1 MGRMYPILEKRGLD
15 RRGPTSHRIVVDDN
29 GATLGPDCVLVRRVA
44 DKYRCLHPKEAAA
57 IQQALFGPGDD
68 PDRLFIL
75 SRGIARSLN
84 AGNLALAQIYGL
96 RIPLPD
102 LDAARL
108 RRLAT
113 AAPFIKANFNPDEP
127 RIPAGEPGGGE
138 WTDGGTGASGDDA
151 SPDSPLL
158 QPQSTG
164 SSIAIAGTATSVG
177 VEAAASIFGSLG
189 RTALAGL
196 GELAAGMSGPTAFLG
211 TLFLPT
217 NSSLVSAAEVP
228 GRPDLDYVYDADTG
242 VLEIYRRDASGD
254 QLAITGRVSPDGLF
268 RDADGLIIGRA
279 LGSTAVVDPDALP
292 PPNAQTGVG
301 SQSAAETAEQQPN
314 LCPDPSAEITAGRS
328 ERSLAYQEQI
338 TGLPRGL
345 EVMLN
350 DVRFDGCRE
359 QDGTMLEAKGPG
371 YANMMDG
378 SGQWQTW
385 FTSYRAIENQMENQS
400 RAAGDRMVEWH
411 FAEPEVAIYFSKYA
425 EHLENV
431 IVIYTPPN

>member
-1 MGRMYPILEKRGLD
+1 MFYETRLSGRARMYSVLEKRSLD
-15 RRGPTSHRIVVDDN
+15 ARSPTSRRIVVDDN
-29 GATLGPDCVLVRRVA
+29 GATIGPDCVLVRRVA
-44 DKYRCLHPKEAAA
+44 DGYRCLHPREAAA
-57 IQQALFGPGDD
+57 IQQALFGPAGD
-68 PDRLFIL
+68 PDRLFM

-96 RIPLPD
+96 RIPVPD
-102 LDAARL
+102 LDGAPL
-108 RRLAT
+108 RRLAA

-138 WTDGGTGASGDDA
+138 WTDAGAGSDAASLDSATGL
-151 SPDSPLL
+151 LL
-158 QPQSTG
+158 QPQSNG
-164 SSIAIAGTATSVG
+164 SPIAIAGTATSVG
-177 VEAAASIFGSLG
+177 AEAAASILGTLG

-196 GELAAGMSGPTAFLG
+196 GDLAAGMSGPTAFLG

-228 GRPDLDYVYDADTG
+228 GRPDLGYVYDADTG
-242 VLEIYRRDASGD
+242 VLEIYRRAASGD

-292 PPNAQTGVG
+292 PPIAQTGVG
-301 SQSAAETAEQQPN
+301 SQSAAETAEQRPS
-314 LCPDPSAEITAGRS
+314 LCPDPSAEIIAGRS

-350 DVRFDGCRE
+350 GVR
-359 QDGTMLEAKGPG
+359 
-371 YANMMDG
+371 
-378 SGQWQTW
+378 
-385 FTSYRAIENQMENQS
+385 
-400 RAAGDRMVEWH
+400 V
-411 FAEPEVAIYFSKYA
+411 
-425 EHLENV
+425 
-431 IVIYTPPN
+431 

>member
-1 MGRMYPILEKRGLD
+1 MHSALEKRRLD
-15 RRGPTSHRIVVDDN
+15 ARSPTSRRIVVDGS
-29 GATLGPDCVLVRRVA
+29 GATIGPDCVLVRRVA
-44 DKYRCLHPKEAAA
+44 GGYRCLHPREAAA
-57 IQQALFGPGDD
+57 IQQALFGSAGD

-96 RIPLPD
+96 RIPVPD
-102 LDAARL
+102 LDAAQL
-108 RRLAT
+108 RRLAA

-138 WTDGGTGASGDDA
+138 WTDGGAGSDA
-151 SPDSPLL
+151 SLDSATGLLL

-164 SSIAIAGTATSVG
+164 SSIAIAGTTTAVG
-177 VEAAASIFGSLG
+177 AEAAASIFGTLG

-196 GELAAGMSGPTAFLG
+196 GELAAGISGPTAFLG
-211 TLFLPT
+211 ILFLPT
-217 NSSLVSAAEVP
+217 NSSVVSAAEVP